1 MKEEK
6 TQPLSEEQLGKK
18 ENRQGD
24 TLPGEQEAK
33 EQARRALSRLTNDM
47 DEDEKSVRLSL
58 RTVLGGDFLAGGWF
72 KRHFLML
79 VLITVLCIVYTGNR
93 YACQQAL
100 IEGKNLSDTLLDR
113 RYKALTR
120 SSQLLEKTL
129 RSRVAEEL
137 LDTTIQTAT
146 TPSYSLKM
154 SEEE

>member
-6 TQPLSEEQLGKK
+6 TQPLPEELLGEEEK
-18 ENRQGD
+18 RQSD
-24 TLPGEQEAK
+24 TLPGEKDAK
-33 EQARRALSRLTNDM
+33 EQARRALNSLTNDM
-47 DEDEKSVRLSL
+47 EDDEKSVQLSL
-58 RTVLGGDFLAGGWF
+58 RSVLGGDILAGGWF
-72 KRHFLML
+72 KRHFLMF
-79 VLITVLCIVYTGNR
+79 VLITFLALVYISNR

-129 RSRVAEEL
+129 RSHVEEEL
-137 LDTTIQTAT
+137 LDSTIQTAL
-146 TPSYSLKM
+146 TPSYSLKT